1 MNVRAVTAVA
11 TEPMVALLDI
21 VTRSITARLITPLK
35 RDLNA
40 FVALTNVKLVIMR
53 HTVLC
58 VKTTFGVDSADTAA
72 AIAAVTVTRFL
83 DAEWIANWGIIQN
96 G

>member
-1 MNVRAVTAVA
+1 MIVQAVTAVA
-11 TEPMVALLDI
+11 TEPMVALLDV
-21 VTRSITARLITPLK
+21 VTRAITTLITPLK

-40 FVALTNVKLVIMR
+40 FIALTNVKLVIMR

-58 VKTTFGVDSADTAA
+58 VKTTFGVGSADTAA
-72 AIAAVTVTRFL
+72 AIAAITVTRFL
-83 DAEWIANWGIIQN
+83 DAEWIANWAIIQN